1 MGSLFNRH
9 LRYLLKW
16 AEELAAKQPSLAEL
30 QNRATTST
38 AVTDAIRA
46 ELTVVSNNQDLDH
59 ARTQEERDGR
69 LNERYV
75 LKHFLSNLT
84 FIFMAVCPLMA
95 VLILSLTF
103 FVIFRAEKTFILT
116 GVDLPSPASDPLER
130 QRQLKLTVSTVLA
143 KLDPALSVHAI
154 NYVRVVKS
162 PKPSILEV
170 ECGSAER

>member
-30 QNRATTST
+30 QNQATTST

-69 LNERYV
+69 LNEKYV
-75 LKHFLSNLT
+75 FKSFRIRFDLCIYGCMSSHGRAYNKSD
-84 FIFMAVCPLMA
+84 I
-95 VLILSLTF
+95 